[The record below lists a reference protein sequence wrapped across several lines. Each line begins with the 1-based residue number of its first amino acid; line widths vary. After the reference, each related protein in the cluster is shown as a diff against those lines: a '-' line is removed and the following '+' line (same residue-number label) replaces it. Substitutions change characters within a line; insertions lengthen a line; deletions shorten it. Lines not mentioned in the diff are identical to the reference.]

1 MYTFFRVIRDQLLA
15 GDFATTMKLLQNYP
29 DIDIHTIL
37 SKAMDLKRPRVT
49 PPSPSQTQQRQ
60 KGGFQFKKR

>member
-1 MYTFFRVIRDQLLA
+1 MTTFMLVVKFHFAVIETS
-15 GDFATTMKLLQNYP
+15 FFTCFKNYP